1 MGIEITFEQ
10 LNETVFLIMFLFQSP
25 VIFHLDLNDQ
35 DHGVYWQRGAD
46 LILFIKAEDQSNW

>member
-1 MGIEITFEQ
+1 MITFEQ